1 MVKLGEIIIG
11 FEVGLIIDILIEESL
26 KGALKFSFFFGVLLG
41 ACFLI
46 YKIANHFSWIEIIEN
61 GLESIQNI
69 LDGITDFFE
78 NAWEWIKS
86 GFEY

>member
-46 YKIANHFSWIEIIEN
+46 YKIANHFSWIEIIEDI
-61 GLESIQNI
+61 LESILYF
-69 LDGITDFFE
+69 LDWVRDLLE
-78 NAWEWIKS
+78 NVWEWIKS
-86 GFEY
+86 LVGY